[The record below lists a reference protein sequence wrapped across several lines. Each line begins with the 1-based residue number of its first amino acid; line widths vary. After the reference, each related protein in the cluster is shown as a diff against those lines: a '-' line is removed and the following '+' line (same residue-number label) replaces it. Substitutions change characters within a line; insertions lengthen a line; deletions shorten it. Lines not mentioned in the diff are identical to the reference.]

1 MQRVDKMRS
10 DEIQNLILA
19 IEKQHNDLMVDDL
32 QDIEDGQVEQDDI
45 DYIEEEMDENFFPD
59 PN

>member
-1 MQRVDKMRS
+1 MRS

-19 IEKQHNDLMVDDL
+19 IEKQHNDLMIDEL
-32 QDIEDGQVEQDDI
+32 QDIEDGQVEQDEI